1 VTKAK
6 VKPRVRKA
14 KASAAI
20 PAVPAEPVVPPAPVC
35 HECQRLLGIEK
46 RVHERLGETISA
58 INDALKYLDG
68 HNYTMILSYLNN
80 ATNCLTPAVNDIRA
94 LYQEQETK
102 RRGRM

>member
-6 VKPRVRKA
+6 AKPRIRKA

-20 PAVPAEPVVPPAPVC
+20 SAAPAEPVAPPAPVC
-35 HECQRLLGIEK
+35 HECQRLLEIEK
-46 RVHERLGETISA
+46 KVHDRLGETVAA
-58 INDALKYLDG
+58 INNALRYLDG
-68 HNYTMILSYLNN
+68 HNYTVILSYLNN
-80 ATNCLTPAVNDIRA
+80 ATTCLTPAVNDIRA